1 MKRQSGGTRAGGM
14 RFAAIFPQIRQNI
27 EWVNACDFR
36 GFKAGGNL
44 APIFVIGSPRSGTT
58 LVGKCLG
65 AHPAIACADESTFL
79 LNLWHLYSC
88 WFKGQNSRQ
97 WRPLA
102 GYVDEPA
109 LLEST
114 RVFVESILRSLAEK
128 QGRTIPLDHTPWYTA
143 LVPFIAA
150 LFPRARFV
158 HVIRDGRAVVA
169 SLAHNYQTGR
179 KWSGAN
185 VEQRAQLWATMVQA
199 GLRGRA
205 LAPAGRYFELRY
217 ERLCEEPVK
226 ELSALLPALG
236 LPFSTEVLKPLAVPH
251 AGPSRPNAV
260 IARFKQDRLVVRAFE
275 KRDWPA
281 GWSREMRARFL
292 AVAAKP
298 MRELGYLA

>member
-1 MKRQSGGTRAGGM
+1 M
-14 RFAAIFPQIRQNI
+14 RFAAVFPQLVQNI
-27 EWVNACDFR
+27 AWAQACDFS
-36 GFKAGGNL
+36 GFKAGGDL

-109 LLEST
+109 LLDST
-114 RVFVESILRSLAEK
+114 RIFAESILRSLAAK
-128 QGRTIPLDHTPWYTA
+128 QGRKIPLDHTPWYTA
-143 LVPFIAA
+143 LVPFLAA
-150 LFPRARFV
+150 LFPQARFV
-158 HVIRDGRAVVA
+158 HVIRDGRAVAA
-169 SLAHNYQTGR
+169 SLAHNYKTGR

-185 VEQRAQLWATMVQA
+185 IEQRAQLWATMVEA
-199 GLRGRA
+199 GLRGRT
-205 LAPAGRYFELRY
+205 LAADGRYFELRY
-217 ERLCEEPVK
+217 ERLCQDPVK

-236 LPFSTEVLKPLAVPH
+236 LPFSDEVLKPLAVAH

-260 IARFKQDRLVVRAFE
+260 IAKFKKDRLVVRSFE
-275 KRDWPA
+275 ERGWPA
-281 GWSREMRARFL
+281 GWGRQVRARFL
-292 AVAAKP
+292 TVAGKP